1 MELGFGPR
9 LSRVAAGVCFLLFLG
24 LLQYFFG
31 LWVMIAIMMLPA
43 LLAVLLVVALPN
55 SSRKRRIIGLVTS
68 SVDITGF
75 FVERLDDRFESLM
88 KRLGR

>member
-1 MELGFGPR
+1 
-9 LSRVAAGVCFLLFLG
+9 VAAGVCFLLFLG

-43 LLAVLLVVALPN
+43 LLAVLLVVAIPN

>member
-43 LLAVLLVVALPN
+43 LLAVLLVVAIPN

>member
-1 MELGFGPR
+1 
-9 LSRVAAGVCFLLFLG
+9 
-24 LLQYFFG
+24 
-31 LWVMIAIMMLPA
+31 MIAIMMLPA
-43 LLAVLLVVALPN
+43 LLAVLLVVAIPN